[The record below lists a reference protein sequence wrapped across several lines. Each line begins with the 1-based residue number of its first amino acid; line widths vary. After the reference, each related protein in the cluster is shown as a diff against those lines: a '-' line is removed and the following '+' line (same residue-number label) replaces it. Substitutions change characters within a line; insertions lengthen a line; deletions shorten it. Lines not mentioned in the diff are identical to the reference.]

1 MKKKTRNLVA
11 IIMLAFILVGITGG
25 IAMLQHSMAAPGQ
38 FDPIYYAQTYPDVAV
53 ALGTDATVLYNHYIT
68 YGQKEGRIPYA
79 GGQPGE
85 AVNGIAGTTAQTQPQ
100 APATTGQLQT
110 ATGLPLPSPE
120 NPIIV
125 SPCTGSKYDL
135 VYDLSNWT
143 AAQWDYFYKKQ
154 AEFDASEYAK
164 VGWTEA
170 QVQERLLSLKEMYPE
185 GTVVGTCGAGAG
197 KIQNALYGNPRDWT
211 IGYDKNEQQ
220 VLPIGFVYLGGKYR
234 KDGNLKDIVRVGDIL
249 YTKGP
254 GQAHVSVVLSRDDY
268 GITVVDSN
276 WNNDE
281 AMHWGYRISWNEL
294 ENGGPTIYQE
304 QNKWSRLQ
312 YAYY

>member
-11 IIMLAFILVGITGG
+11 VIMMALVLAGTTGG

-38 FDPIYYAQTYPDVAV
+38 FDPAYYAQTYPDVAA
-53 ALGTDATVLYNHYIT
+53 ALGTDATALYNHYISF
-68 YGQKEGRIPYA
+68 GQKEGRIPYA

-85 AVNGIAGTTAQTQPQ
+85 AVDGIAGTTAQTQPQ

-125 SPCTGSKYDL
+125 VPRPGSKYDL
-135 VYDLSNWT
+135 TYDLSNWT
-143 AAQWDYFYKKQ
+143 SAQWDIFYRKQ

-170 QVQERLLSLKEMYPE
+170 QVQERLLSLKAVYPE
-185 GTVVGTCGAGAG
+185 GMKVGTCGAGAG

-254 GQAHVSVVLSRDDY
+254 GQAHVSVVLAHDDY
-268 GITVVDSN
+268 GITEVESN
-276 WNNDE
+276 LNGDE
-281 AMHWGYRISWNEL
+281 AMHWGDRISWDEL

-304 QNKWSRLQ
+304 QHKWTRLQ
-312 YAYY
+312 YAQY